1 MQQDNGALGLRLLQA
16 LYNVYH
22 VCCFNTFKVVE
33 VAVAH
38 CVLRSVGLWLLT
50 EVVAHSIGCL
60 VYVRAECG
68 QRWCEGIL
76 GVSHKL
82 CCCSDRGIDGNVDEP
97 LGNRDSM

>member
-33 VAVAH
+33 VTVA
-38 CVLRSVGLWLLT
+38 CRILRSVGLSLLA
-50 EVVAHSIGCL
+50 EVVANGVGCL

-68 QRWCEGIL
+68 KGWCEGIL

-82 CCCSDRGIDGNVDEP
+82 CCCGD
-97 LGNRDSM
+97 